1 MSDDEDVGYKKPPKS
16 GQFKKGICPNPS
28 GRRGKEKKVKPGVV
42 LSDAEILRALDS
54 EHIEYHGRQI
64 PRREFELRMLQA
76 KALKGELA
84 AAKHLESL
92 RQSSGQREAAP
103 KTGGVLL
110 LPAKVPLH
118 EWEASVAIQQAKYR
132 SSEDEE

>member
-1 MSDDEDVGYKKPPKS
+1 MTL
-16 GQFKKGICPNPS
+16 
-28 GRRGKEKKVKPGVV
+28 RRENEMVV
-42 LSDAEILRALDS
+42 PRQLTHRPQYRDGLMCERHQMFERFLFLAEIIRALDS
-54 EHIEYHGRQI
+54 EHIECHGRQI
-64 PRREFELRMLQA
+64 SRREFELRMFQA

-92 RQSSGQREAAP
+92 RQSSGQRETAV

-110 LPAKVPLH
+110 LSAKVPLH
-118 EWEASVAIQQAKYR
+118 EWEASAAIQQAKYR